1 MTSHML
7 RDFEGPLPT
16 RMGACFP
23 GERTVFRGK
32 DLHADLKD
40 LDWVELYTYGI
51 TGRRFSPA
59 QVKVLHALWTYTS
72 YPDPR
77 LWNNRVAALAGSARS
92 TGALGVAAAIAVS
105 EASIYG
111 WQPETAA
118 ADFLV
123 RAAREL
129 DAGNLLQAVLE
140 KELQLHRRILGYGR
154 PVATLQVDER
164 IPAILSLMEKE
175 QIAQGRYLQLA
186 FEVER
191 GLLALGR
198 RLPINYA
205 AVTVAIPLDMGF
217 SPRECY
223 MFLLPSFQAG
233 MPPCYIEGTE
243 RPEGATFAMR
253 CSQLHYQGPARRR
266 WQMDASDA

>member
-1 MTSHML
+1 MSDTL
-7 RDFEGPLPT
+7 LDYEGPLRT

-23 GERTVFRGK
+23 GQRAVFRGC

-40 LDWVELYTYGI
+40 LDWVELYTLGI
-51 TGRRFSPA
+51 TGRRFSP
-59 QVKVLHALWTYTS
+59 QQISVLHALWTYTS

-111 WQPETAA
+111 WQPEFAA

-123 RAAREL
+123 RARNRMQE
-129 DAGNLLQAVLE
+129 GESLQAVLQQ
-140 KELQLHRRILGYGR
+140 ELEQHRRILGYGR

-164 IPAILSLMEKE
+164 IPAILARMEHE
-175 QIAQGRYLQLA
+175 QLVQGPYLTLA
-186 FEVER
+186 FDIER
-191 GLLALGR
+191 NLLQMGR
-198 RLPINYA
+198 QLPINYA
-205 AVTVAIPLDMGF
+205 GVVVAIPLDMGF

-223 MFLLPSFQAG
+223 LFLLPSFMAG
-233 MPPCYIEGTE
+233 MPPCYLEASQ
-243 RPEGATFAMR
+243 RPEGATFPLR
-253 CSQLHYQGPARRR
+253 CSHVHYEGPARRF
-266 WQMDASDA
+266 WQQK

>member
-1 MTSHML
+1 MSNAL
-7 RDFEGPLPT
+7 LDYEGPLRT

-23 GERTVFRGK
+23 GERAVFRGH

-40 LDWVELYTYGI
+40 MDWIALYAFGI
-51 TGRRFSPA
+51 TGRRFSPQQTA
-59 QVKVLHALWTYTS
+59 LLHALWTYTS

-111 WQPETAA
+111 WQPEFAA

-123 RAAREL
+123 RAHQRML
-129 DAGNLLQAVLE
+129 AGEALQAILE
-140 KELQLHRRILGYGR
+140 QELQLHKRILGYGR

-164 IPAILSLMEKE
+164 IPAILARMEHE
-175 QIAQGRYLQLA
+175 HIAQGPYLQLA
-186 FEVER
+186 FEIEK
-191 GLLALGR
+191 GLARMGR
-198 RLPINYA
+198 QLPINYGG
-205 AVTVAIPLDMGF
+205 VVVAIPLDMGF

-223 MFLLPSFQAG
+223 LFLLPSFMAG
-233 MPPCYIEGTE
+233 MPPCYLEASQ
-243 RPEGATFAMR
+243 RPEGATFPLR
-253 CSQLHYQGPARRR
+253 CSQLRYEGPAWRL
-266 WQMDASDA
+266 WQQE